1 MNSIYNLKIF
11 IQSNPN
17 QELAAKVSAYS
28 FSKYGFNNITIMKL
42 KENQVLNK
50 YFYSEFFR
58 GGSKKIYDPNDLQ
71 SFTFLRFYH
80 PEICNEFC
88 LIIDPDVFAVKDPAD
103 EISKYIKENGKFK
116 IFCTKKNDKIRSE
129 VSLVNCKNFNLWD
142 FNKLTHDI
150 FNYSMDYNTVINYNF
165 VNQESIGIM
174 SNQLNEFDE
183 INENTILLHTT
194 NRITQPWK
202 ESLPVDFKINT
213 SKKNYLKNFIKKT
226 FGLNYN
232 KNLFYKN
239 YIKHKNE
246 NVINFVGNLFSEAY
260 NSNFIDLSE
269 IKVSI
274 KNSYLSKRFIVKH
287 ISNLDF

>member
-1 MNSIYNLKIF
+1 
-11 IQSNPN
+11 
-17 QELAAKVSAYS
+17 
-28 FSKYGFNNITIMKL
+28 
-42 KENQVLNK
+42 
-50 YFYSEFFR
+50 
-58 GGSKKIYDPNDLQ
+58 
-71 SFTFLRFYH
+71 
-80 PEICNEFC
+80 
-88 LIIDPDVFAVKDPAD
+88 
-103 EISKYIKENGKFK
+103 
-116 IFCTKKNDKIRSE
+116 
-129 VSLVNCKNFNLWD
+129 
-142 FNKLTHDI
+142 
-150 FNYSMDYNTVINYNF
+150 MDYNTLINYNF
-165 VNQESIGIM
+165 LNQESIGIM

-260 NSNFIDLSE
+260 NSNFIDISE
-269 IKVSI
+269 IKDSI
-274 KNSYLSKRFIVKH
+274 KNSYLSKKFIVRY
-287 ISNLDF
+287 ISNLNF